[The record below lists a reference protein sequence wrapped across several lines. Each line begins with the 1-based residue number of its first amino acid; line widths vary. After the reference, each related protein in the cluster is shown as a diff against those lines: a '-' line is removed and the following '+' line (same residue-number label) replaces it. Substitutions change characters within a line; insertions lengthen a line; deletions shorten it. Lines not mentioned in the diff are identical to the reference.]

1 MNLFHFGK
9 AKKKDTQTPS
19 QNLTLEE
26 VNALWKDAYQASP
39 KVYEKE
45 DGTLL
50 AAFALTEDC
59 DSLFP
64 VLPEKQW
71 DLKDKVIS
79 EWIISM
85 VSLTSPQGGI
95 IGQMEYHEAMNRLA
109 PFIITQQDNWA
120 LIRKM
125 THQELDS
132 LFGDLPRNLY

>member
-26 VNALWKDAYQASP
+26 ANALWKDAYQASP

-59 DSLFP
+59 ASLFP

-71 DLKDKVIS
+71 ALKDKVIS

-132 LFGDLPRNLY
+132 LFGNLPRNLY

>member
-1 MNLFHFGK
+1 MSLFHFGK
-9 AKKKDTQTPS
+9 AKKKDTQTMS
-19 QNLTLEE
+19 QNLAAEE
-26 VNALWKDAYQASP
+26 INALWTDAYQASP

-50 AAFALTEDC
+50 VAFALTEDC

-64 VLPEKQW
+64 VIPEKQW
-71 DLKDKVIS
+71 ALKDKVIS
-79 EWIISM
+79 EWMINM
-85 VSLTSPQGGI
+85 VSITNLRDGI
-95 IGQMEYHEAMNRLA
+95 IGQMEYHEAMNRLT
-109 PFIITQQDNWA
+109 PFIIAQKDNWV

>member
-1 MNLFHFGK
+1 MSLFHFGK
-9 AKKKDTQTPS
+9 DKKKDTQTMS
-19 QNLTLEE
+19 QNLTAEE
-26 VNALWKDAYQASP
+26 INALWTDAYQASP

-64 VLPEKQW
+64 VIPERQW
-71 DLKDKVIS
+71 ALKDKVIS
-79 EWIISM
+79 EWMINM
-85 VSLTSPQGGI
+85 VSITNLRDGI
-95 IGQMEYHEAMNRLA
+95 IGQMEYHEAMNRLT
-109 PFIITQQDNWA
+109 PFIIAQKDNWV

>member
-1 MNLFHFGK
+1 M
-9 AKKKDTQTPS
+9 S
-19 QNLTLEE
+19 QNLTAEE
-26 VNALWKDAYQASP
+26 INALWTDAYQASP

-64 VLPEKQW
+64 VIPEKQW
-71 DLKDKVIS
+71 ALKDKVIS
-79 EWIISM
+79 EWMINM
-85 VSLTSPQGGI
+85 VSITNLRDGI
-95 IGQMEYHEAMNRLA
+95 IGQMEYHEAMNRLT
-109 PFIITQQDNWA
+109 PFIIARKDNWV